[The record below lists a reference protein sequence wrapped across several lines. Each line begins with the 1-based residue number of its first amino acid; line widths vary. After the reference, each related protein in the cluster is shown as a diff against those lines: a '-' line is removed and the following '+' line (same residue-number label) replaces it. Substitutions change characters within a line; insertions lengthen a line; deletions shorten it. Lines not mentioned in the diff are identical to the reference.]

1 MPGCARSARSW
12 REVLDVF
19 IAAGRGLAAAHAA
32 GVVHRD
38 FKPQNVMIGRDGSV
52 RVMDFGLARLDEEP
66 VESDP
71 GVARGEASPLPL
83 TVTKTGAVVGT
94 PAYMAPEQFRRETLD
109 ARADQFSFCVAL
121 HEALHGQRPALAHLS
136 VWPERSTPPT
146 DTASPN
152 HQTGAPTWLRG
163 VIARGLSDNR
173 DDRFPSM
180 DALLAAVSRGER
192 RGRQR
197 TAGLGVG
204 IALALL
210 AVGAWRLA
218 DARRVS
224 CAPPTDRLA
233 AVWSGDESNPRRRA
247 VHRAFT
253 GLGRSTAE
261 TAWQQV
267 ARALDDY
274 AAQWSA
280 MYVQTCEA
288 TNVRGEQSGEVL
300 DLRMGCLSEAL
311 DGARALTE
319 VLSRADQQTMLTQTV
334 TAAQD
339 LPALGRCAD
348 VAALRSA
355 IPLPRDEKTAEAVRG
370 LQRSLRD
377 ANVLEEVGNNRAA
390 ADAIRALLPRIEAT
404 GYKPLV
410 AEALF
415 LRGALQLDI
424 SPSAAE
430 IDLEK
435 AFFQAEA
442 SRDDVTAAKAVS
454 ALVFLTGNWGGRR
467 QDSDRWAAIGFAIL
481 DRLAVPQPRIRAWIL
496 HNQGA
501 GAGEAHDFE
510 SGRRLLEQAIAIK
523 EGELGKNHPDVARTA
538 NALAWMMT
546 ELGHP
551 DQALP
556 LADRAVATLALDP
569 DGIQLAFARNN
580 RGDALNALGRYA
592 EAEDDYRDALRILRA
607 QLGETHYKLA
617 YPLHGLGE
625 ARLGRGDPAG
635 AARDLN
641 AALKL
646 KLGQDRDPVSIAD
659 TQFALARALVASG
672 QDAAAARALAI
683 AAREAFAQH
692 DQARKQQAVIAWLGV
707 ATAFSNPLITD
718 ENSVCASRDAMM

>member
-1 MPGCARSARSW
+1 M
-12 REVLDVF
+12 
-19 IAAGRGLAAAHAA
+19 
-32 GVVHRD
+32 
-38 FKPQNVMIGRDGSV
+38 
-52 RVMDFGLARLDEEP
+52 
-66 VESDP
+66 
-71 GVARGEASPLPL
+71 
-83 TVTKTGAVVGT
+83 
-94 PAYMAPEQFRRETLD
+94 
-109 ARADQFSFCVAL
+109 
-121 HEALHGQRPALAHLS
+121 
-136 VWPERSTPPT
+136 
-146 DTASPN
+146 
-152 HQTGAPTWLRG
+152 
-163 VIARGLSDNR
+163 
-173 DDRFPSM
+173 
-180 DALLAAVSRGER
+180 
-192 RGRQR
+192 
-197 TAGLGVG
+197 G
-204 IALALL
+204 IAVALL

-355 IPLPRDEKTAEAVRG
+355 VPLPRDEKTAEAVRG

-390 ADAIRALLPRIEAT
+390 ADAVRALLPRIEAT

-454 ALVFLTGNWGGRR
+454 ALVFLTGNS
-467 QDSDRWAAIGFAIL
+467 QWAASRQRSLGRHRLRDSRSARRTAAAAFA
-481 DRLAVPQPRIRAWIL
+481 PGCSTIRAPT
-496 HNQGA
+496 
-501 GAGEAHDFE
+501 AGEAHDFE
-510 SGRRLLEQAIAIK
+510 SGRRLLEQAIATQ
-523 EGELGKNHPDVARTA
+523 GSASWARTIPTS
-538 NALAWMMT
+538 LERPT
-546 ELGHP
+546 
-551 DQALP
+551 
-556 LADRAVATLALDP
+556 RS
-569 DGIQLAFARNN
+569 
-580 RGDALNALGRYA
+580 RG
-592 EAEDDYRDALRILRA
+592 
-607 QLGETHYKLA
+607 
-617 YPLHGLGE
+617 
-625 ARLGRGDPAG
+625 
-635 AARDLN
+635 
-641 AALKL
+641 
-646 KLGQDRDPVSIAD
+646 
-659 TQFALARALVASG
+659 
-672 QDAAAARALAI
+672 
-683 AAREAFAQH
+683 
-692 DQARKQQAVIAWLGV
+692 
-707 ATAFSNPLITD
+707 
-718 ENSVCASRDAMM
+718 